1 MKDRSKK
8 TERLFSRIWWPVM
21 TADTT
26 NPSYWFNWRFL
37 LCALWVI
44 VAMVFSALLIWKH
57 EGRMISRNRSSG
69 DHQEAAGCLF
79 KDEIWVTCSK
89 SVHPVWLL
97 AYRIIAFSALL
108 ALLLADLTI
117 HGAVKYFF
125 YTDGR
130 IIMTSGHLLWS
141 LFTLG
146 LGSLLSIGG
155 CLCYCHK
162 GKVERERH
170 TCMDADNGSYVPP
183 SLMVMENAARPI
195 QNEGSSHCG
204 EPNCKTAASFWG
216 YALQII
222 FQMWPYLA
230 VGLLLFPCFGI
241 FALIFRLKQGCVS
254 R

>member
-1 MKDRSKK
+1 
-8 TERLFSRIWWPVM
+8 
-21 TADTT
+21 
-26 NPSYWFNWRFL
+26 
-37 LCALWVI
+37 
-44 VAMVFSALLIWKH
+44 MVFSALLIWKH
-57 EGRMISRNRSSG
+57 EGRMISRNRSNG

-79 KDEIWVTCSK
+79 EDEIWVTCSK

-108 ALLLADLTI
+108 ALLLADITI

-125 YTDGR
+125 YTE
-130 IIMTSGHLLWS
+130 WA
-141 LFTLG
+141 FTLVTVYFG
-146 LGSLLSIGG
+146 
-155 CLCYCHK
+155 

-183 SLMVMENAARPI
+183 SLMVMENAARHI
-195 QNEGSSHCG
+195 QNEKLSHCG

-222 FQMWPYLA
+222 FQMCAGAVPLTDSVFWLIIYPYLTAKDYRLNFVALSFSGLIISICSIMGYLA

-241 FALIFRLKQGCVS
+241 FTLVLLQCEPGETLSTPSAD
-254 R
+254 

>member
-1 MKDRSKK
+1 
-8 TERLFSRIWWPVM
+8 M

-125 YTDGR
+125 YTEYP
-130 IIMTSGHLLWS
+130 IMTSGHLLWS

-222 FQMWPYLA
+222 FQL
-230 VGLLLFPCFGI
+230 
-241 FALIFRLKQGCVS
+241 
-254 R
+254 